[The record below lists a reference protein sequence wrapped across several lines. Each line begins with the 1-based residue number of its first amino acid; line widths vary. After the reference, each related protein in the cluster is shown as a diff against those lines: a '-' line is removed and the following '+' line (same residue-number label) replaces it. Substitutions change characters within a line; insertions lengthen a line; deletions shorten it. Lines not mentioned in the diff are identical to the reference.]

1 MCKRMMKVNEKF
13 PYELLHHHHQFL
25 TPSFLAAMGMDKLS
39 PLPSVICFS
48 LSFSPS
54 DVMSSFVV
62 YIYIYMNCYV
72 HTVNELK

>member
-13 PYELLHHHHQFL
+13 PYELLHHRHHHLFFL
-25 TPSFLAAMGMDKLS
+25 MPAFLAEMGIDKLS

-54 DVMSSFVV
+54 DVMSSFIM
-62 YIYIYMNCYV
+62 YI
-72 HTVNELK
+72 